1 MTSFDPLYVG
11 RLKFEF
17 KHSDNSIKF
26 KSKFELRIQF
36 ELQYLNS
43 KVINK
48 GENLDFIDNKHILH
62 CHYNIQK

>member
-11 RLKFEF
+11 RVKFEF
-17 KHSDNSIKF
+17 EHSDHSINF

-43 KVINK
+43 EVIIK
-48 GENLDFIDNKHILH
+48 EKTWTLLIIST
-62 CHYNIQK
+62 YYIVITIQK